1 MENEKQIR
9 LFLSKLQL
17 KGYSQNTTGGYLR
30 DLTKFFNSVNKEYK
44 DVVWQDVNDYF
55 LLMVDKKKPKSIAR
69 EMASVRSFFRW
80 LEKEEKIQKDPTT
93 KLETPKMPKRMPKF
107 LTFNEVMAVM
117 DALDSLRNKTVLY
130 LLFVSGMRISELYG
144 INKDDIDWQNK
155 QIRVVGKGNK
165 ERFCPFNDR
174 VKSMMEEYLI
184 TRTDSN
190 VALFVE
196 RGGNRLSRRVIQR
209 FVKEAGIKAGIKK
222 PVTPHKMRH
231 SLASMLVQNG
241 VEIQKVKEILGHND
255 IATTQIYACLDNKS
269 VRNAYNSV
277 FDKDG
282 D

>member
-1 MENEKQIR
+1 MENEKQIK

-17 KGYSQNTTGGYLR
+17 KGYSQNTTQGYLR
-30 DLTKFFNSVNKEYK
+30 DLTKFFDSINKEYK
-44 DVVWQDVNDYF
+44 EVVWQDVNDYF
-55 LLMVDKKKPKSIAR
+55 LLMVDKKQPKSIAR
-69 EMASVRSFFRW
+69 EMASIRAFFRY

-107 LTFNEVMAVM
+107 LTYNEVMSVI
-117 DALDSLRNKTVLY
+117 DNLDSLRNKTVLY

-165 ERFCPFNDR
+165 ERFCPFNET
-174 VKSMMEEYLI
+174 VKSMMEEYLA
-184 TRTDSN
+184 TRIDTNSS
-190 VALFVE
+190 LFVE
-196 RGGNRLSRRVIQR
+196 RGGNRLSRRAIQR
-209 FVKEAGIKAGIKK
+209 FTKEAGLKSGIKK

-277 FDKDG
+277 FDKEE
-282 D
+282 